1 MAQYVSDRNI
11 DKSNFSLQIYKPG
24 GALDRTG
31 ENHLL
36 LTSAGTDHYA
46 KFLPSDGFYDGEILV
61 KFRYWSEQDGLTGV
75 VAFRFTGTSQ
85 ATASGY
91 MVSLLRDG
99 QTPGF
104 VVYDNARGTVPGSPL
119 PFNHQRG
126 NWYWARVNWTGSTI
140 RYKAWADGSDEPPNW
155 SRSVISTTVPPAP
168 GQSAGLYSFNS
179 GTVEYSYWGYDTYG
193 NTVMSPAVKM
203 LPIDDGGKYVAA
215 PFGGSPFGGLITH
228 TGASPSISLEVPVRT
243 LRLTLSQAAL
253 AHIPPKY
260 TITPKKFWP
269 RAHIGGANASY
280 MPPKPGEL
288 RPVQV
293 AERLTIRQPV
303 LTHTGPVYTLRPSK
317 ITERVNISS
326 PTLTALT
333 AALVQPEGVNLRVG
347 ISSPNVIF
355 IPKPEVLT
363 LKPVPITLRLT
374 ITRTNNLLDPSV
386 YSIEYKQYKPDY
398 VGIKA
403 YEGETLDIDRY
414 RPDTIET
421 GKIDS
426 IELNT
431 NRYKQIVIE

>member
-1 MAQYVSDRNI
+1 MTQCVSDGNI
-11 DKSNFSLQIYKPG
+11 EKSNFSLQIYKPG

-46 KFLPSDGFYDGEILV
+46 KFLPSDSFYNGEILV
-61 KFRYWSEQDGLTGV
+61 KFRYWTEQDGMTGV

-85 ATASGY
+85 ATANGY

-99 QTPGF
+99 LTPGF
-104 VVYDNARGTVPGSPL
+104 VIYDNARGTVPGSPL

-126 NWYWARVNWTGSTI
+126 NWYWVRVNWSGPAI
-140 RYKAWADGSDEPPNW
+140 HYKAWADGTEEPSNW
-155 SRSVISTTVPPAP
+155 GKSVISTTVPPAP

-193 NTVMSPAVKM
+193 NTVMSPAAKLRPVEV
-203 LPIDDGGKYVAA
+203 GGKYVAT
-215 PFGGSPFGGLITH
+215 PFGGSPFGGLMNRTSA
-228 TGASPSISLEVPVRT
+228 TPSISLEVPAQT
-243 LRLTLSQAAL
+243 LRLRPSRVTL

-269 RAHIGGANASY
+269 RVHIGMADASY
-280 MPPKPGEL
+280 IPPKPSEL

-293 AERLTIRQPV
+293 TERLTIKPPV
-303 LTHTGPVYTLRPSK
+303 LIYTGPVYALQGSIT
-317 ITERVNISS
+317 TERVNVSS
-326 PTLTALT
+326 PTLTAHT
-333 AALVQPEGVNLRVG
+333 AALIQPEGVNLRVG

-363 LKPVPITLRLT
+363 LKPAPITLRLT

-386 YSIEYKQYKPDY
+386 YNIEYKQYKPDY

-403 YEGETLDIDRY
+403 YEGETLNIDRY
-414 RPDTIET
+414 RPDTIER

-431 NRYKQIVIE
+431 NRYKQIIIK

>member
-46 KFLPSDGFYDGEILV
+46 KFSPSDGFYDGEILV
-61 KFRYWSEQDGLTGV
+61 RFRYWSERDGLTGV

-85 ATASGY
+85 ATANGY

-126 NWYWARVNWTGSTI
+126 NWYWVRVNWIGPAI
-140 RYKAWADGSDEPPNW
+140 RYKVWADGSDEPPNW

-168 GQSAGLYSFNS
+168 GQSAGLYSFNG

-203 LPIDDGGKYVAA
+203 PPIDGGGKYIAT

-228 TGASPSISLEVPVRT
+228 TGGSPSISLEVPIQT
-243 LRLTLSQAAL
+243 LRLTPSRATL

-269 RAHIGGANASY
+269 RVRISRVNVSY
-280 MPPKPGEL
+280 RPPKPGEL
-288 RPVQV
+288 RPAQV
-293 AERLTIRQPV
+293 VERLTIRPPT
-303 LTHTGPVYTLRPSK
+303 LTHTGPIYALNPLR
-317 ITERVNISS
+317 ITDRITISS
-326 PTLTALT
+326 PVLTAHT
-333 AALVQPEGVNLRVG
+333 AALMTPEGINLRVG

-355 IPKPEVLT
+355 IPKPEVLE
-363 LKPVPITLRLT
+363 LKPSPILARLT
-374 ITRTNNLLDPSV
+374 ITRPNDLLDPSV
-386 YSIEYKQYKPDY
+386 YNIEYKQYKPDY

-403 YEGETLDIDRY
+403 YEGETLNIDRY
-414 RPDTIET
+414 RPYTIET
-421 GKIDS
+421 GRIDS

-431 NRYKQIVIE
+431 NRYKQIVI